1 MYTRPPKRTLTPA
14 CSLGLADFQALPH
27 LLQEA
32 LTDTWIGERVL
43 PVWGTFMI
51 INVLRCCDAVSID

>member
-1 MYTRPPKRTLTPA
+1 MTMTMAGGGGGGPGTWNIYTRPPKRTLTPA

-32 LTDTWIGERVL
+32 LTDT
-43 PVWGTFMI
+43 
-51 INVLRCCDAVSID
+51 